1 MVINQY
7 GFGDLVLVL
16 TPSCDYC
23 GLFDPKCAIFNR
35 RICAI
40 FTRCLQLARSAL
52 TFTLGVTRRVEFL
65 PTRVRLLW
73 RIRIHVMP
81 HMVLGNDD
89 AIVIYFIVEVIV
101 GVHAF
106 SQLMFGINMDQLIPW
121 RNR

>member
-40 FTRCLQLARSAL
+40 FTRCLH
-52 TFTLGVTRRVEFL
+52 
-65 PTRVRLLW
+65 TRVC
-73 RIRIHVMP
+73 
-81 HMVLGNDD
+81 
-89 AIVIYFIVEVIV
+89 
-101 GVHAF
+101 
-106 SQLMFGINMDQLIPW
+106 
-121 RNR
+121 

>member
-40 FTRCLQLARSAL
+40 FTRCLQKNCQAAPVFIRSRAVKDLAQ
-52 TFTLGVTRRVEFL
+52 
-65 PTRVRLLW
+65 
-73 RIRIHVMP
+73 
-81 HMVLGNDD
+81 N
-89 AIVIYFIVEVIV
+89 
-101 GVHAF
+101 
-106 SQLMFGINMDQLIPW
+106 IP
-121 RNR
+121 R